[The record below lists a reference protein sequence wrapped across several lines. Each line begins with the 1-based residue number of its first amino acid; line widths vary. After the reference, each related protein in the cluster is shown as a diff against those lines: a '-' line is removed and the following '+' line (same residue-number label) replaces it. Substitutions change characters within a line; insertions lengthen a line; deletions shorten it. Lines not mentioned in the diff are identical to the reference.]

1 MPLLFLIL
9 LILAVYAEFA
19 VIINVGNEIGA
30 AATLFAMI
38 GTAVVGLWLVRLQ
51 GFDVY
56 RKMNKTM
63 QAGKSPVGEM
73 LHGVLLLLA
82 GFLLII
88 PGFISDGVGALLL
101 IPPIRSLIISMGLWK
116 HFGNFEVKTGGTR
129 SQGGVFEGEFERE
142 DEPEKEP
149 PAIDYENDNK

>member
-1 MPLLFLIL
+1 MPLLFLIIL
-9 LILAVYAEFA
+9 FLAVYAEFT
-19 VIINVGNEIGA
+19 VIINVSGEIGGL
-30 AATLFAMI
+30 ATFLAMI

-56 RKMNKTM
+56 RKMNQTM

-73 LHGVLLLLA
+73 LHGVLLLFA

-88 PGFISDGVGALLL
+88 PGFISDAVGALLL
-101 IPPIRSLIISMGLWK
+101 IPPVRTLIISMGFWK
-116 HFGNFEVKTGGTR
+116 SFRNFEAKTGKAR
-129 SQGGVFEGEFERE
+129 NQSGVFEGEFKRE
-142 DEPEKEP
+142 KEPEEEP